1 MPEEIISKIATKKAP
16 LTESQQSWVDK
27 ACSLIDEDR
36 MRQFNRDITS
46 IHSPTGY
53 EKGASKFVV
62 DYLKNQG
69 LESFYQTLDSNSGN
83 AVGKLKGSGSGASL
97 MLYAPIDTHLSAEYE
112 EDVPWV
118 GPELREDM
126 IPTSYIDDNGNVIGL
141 GASNPKGMITALVE
155 AITVIKAANV
165 PLKGDLIAA
174 FAGGGMPMT
183 PAPHAES
190 QNHGLGSGVTHMINR
205 GVTADF
211 CIISKPWWAVF
222 WEEVGMC
229 WFKVSVRGTMGYAG
243 VPRGTPG
250 YRSSLVPAA
259 KVLLALEEWLPQYT
273 EKNTSGQCAPQGHVS
288 ALRAGWPYRPA
299 FPSATTEIYVDIRC
313 NPRSSPASVKAQFGE
328 AIEAIRS
335 ADSSIEMDWE
345 MFAAYPGASTDPN
358 NWIIHS
364 SMRGWEFAEGRPHE
378 APPPVSG
385 QTDASAIRNLGIPT
399 ARFGMPFPPANAP
412 KEWEGLGGMGFS
424 YIPDLVKVTKAA
436 IYAAIDTCTREKSET
451 IS

>member
-1 MPEEIISKIATKKAP
+1 MPEKIISQITTRKVP
-16 LTESQQSWVDK
+16 LTEMQKGWIDQ
-27 ACSLIDEDR
+27 ACSLINEER
-36 MRQFNRDITS
+36 MRLFNRDLTS
-46 IHSPTGY
+46 IHSPTGN
-53 EKGASKFVV
+53 EKNASKFVV
-62 DYLKNQG
+62 DHLRG
-69 LESFYQTLDSNSGN
+69 LGLDAKYQAVDKNSGN
-83 AVGKLKGSGSGASL
+83 AIATLKGSGSGASL
-97 MLYAPIDTHLSAEYE
+97 MLYAPIDTHLSADAE

-118 GPELREDM
+118 GPQLRPDM
-126 IPTSYIDDNGNVIGL
+126 MPEGYIDAEGNVIGL

-155 AITVIKAANV
+155 ALTAISEAKI

-183 PAPHAES
+183 PEPNAES

-250 YRSSLVPAA
+250 YRSSTVPAA
-259 KVLLALEEWLPQYT
+259 KVMLALEEWLPKYT
-273 EKNTSGQCAPQGHVS
+273 EKNTSGQCAPQGHIS
-288 ALRAGWPYRPA
+288 AIKSGWSYRPA
-299 FPSATTEIYVDIRC
+299 FPSATTEIYIDIRC
-313 NPRSSPASVKAQFGE
+313 NPRSSPSSVKAQFAE
-328 AIEAIRS
+328 IIETIRS
-335 ADSSIEMDWE
+335 SDPSIQMDWE

-364 SMRGWEFAEGRPHE
+364 SMRGWEFAEGKPHE

-399 ARFGMPFPPANAP
+399 ARFGMPFPPANSP
-412 KEWEGLGGMGFS
+412 PEWEGLGGMGFS

-436 IYAAIDTCTREKSET
+436 IYAAIDTCSREKSET
-451 IS
+451 LE